1 MLKVGI
7 TVFLLNKISSPKLEQ
22 KAMPLLDFS
31 TSTPEQQS
39 VILTTEQPLLVIAGP
54 GAGKTKTLV
63 DRVIHLVADLN
74 VPASNIMVATFT
86 EKAAKEL
93 VSRIS
98 SLAHKLGITIDIS
111 DMYIGTLHSIFLNIL
126 EEYRAHTSLSRN
138 YRVLDDF
145 EKQYLIFQNTER
157 FNKIENLGVL
167 VNGHFGWNF
176 AKDIA
181 SLVSRPSEE
190 NLDLEKLS
198 SCTDCASLPV
208 LAALTKEY
216 RALLAENNALDFSLI
231 QTMMWKLL
239 KDEYVL
245 NDLREK
251 IQYLMIDEYQD
262 TNRIQEQILLK
273 LSKPKNKICVVG
285 DDDQALYRFRG
296 ATVENILRFQ
306 ENFAKGECKKI
317 ELNDNFRSQKDIIAF
332 YNKYMKSPWLSVD
345 KDGSTGNWEGENG
358 EQFRYDKT
366 IRHAKNTSEKEENYP
381 GVIRVMGNAKV
392 DVWCKEVF
400 DFITALKEKDILKN
414 YNQIAV
420 LSYSVKND
428 NTRSL
433 AQYLEEHGIPT
444 FSPRSDMFFERKE
457 IRLAIG
463 FYMFIFPKLIEDVL
477 KPNPDYRK
485 ADDVY
490 SYYEDCVKCFGEEIR
505 KDKAKHKSLLIFATQ
520 KFKELANL
528 THNTDYAFAD
538 LFYQILQ
545 FPLFKELIDVE
556 LDSGVQ
562 DLRPAY
568 NLAKF
573 SQLLTRFEA
582 MFNVNVFIAEK
593 KNLHWV
599 LKQLFGNYLNFLY
612 DGGLEEYEDFDMVTP
627 NGCISFMTIHQSKGL
642 QFPVTMV
649 TSLGRSPRKSFDT
662 LDEDIAQYYHHRT
675 PWEPLN
681 RTKYF
686 DFWRLYYTAFSRAQN
701 LLVLSDLD
709 TSRGGKVSHQHNCPS
724 KYFDAVYNDVLDWE
738 ELFESGN
745 TTPVLEEVKPSDIK
759 HEYSF
764 TSHILLY
771 EACPLQYKFF
781 RELEFM
787 PVRNNSFLF
796 GTLVHQTIEDIHKTV
811 LEGHANEVTNEKI
824 DAWLSENYRQISKA
838 ENAYFSESSL
848 KVVRKNIQNYVDFAK
863 GDWQKVKEAE
873 VPVTLQQEDYILE
886 GKIDLVRG
894 QGDTYEILD
903 FKTGKKPDVN
913 DPESKERLAQ
923 YRRQLEIY
931 AKIIHE
937 RTGKEISRLNLF
949 YTGTTDESPIVSYK
963 YENASVEKTIKDV
976 TDVVHRI
983 EEKDFAIKKKCSAQQ
998 CKECDF
1004 KYYCGKNI

>member
-1 MLKVGI
+1 MN
-7 TVFLLNKISSPKLEQ
+7 LNSS
-22 KAMPLLDFS
+22 S
-31 TSTPEQQS
+31 PEQQS

-63 DRVIHLVADLN
+63 DRVIHLVDDLN

-86 EKAAKEL
+86 EKAAREL

-126 EEYRAHTSLSRN
+126 EEYRAHTSLARN

-145 EKQYLIFQNTER
+145 EKQYLIFQNAER
-157 FNKIENLGVL
+157 FNKIENLNVL

-208 LAALTKEY
+208 LAALTNEY

-231 QTMMWKLL
+231 QTMMWELL

-273 LSKPKNKICVVG
+273 LSKPKNRICVVG

-400 DFITALKEKDILKN
+400 DFITALKEKGILKN

-457 IRLAIG
+457 IKLAIG

-490 SYYEDCVKCFGEEIR
+490 SYYEECAKYFGEEIR
-505 KDKAKHKSLLIFATQ
+505 KDKARYKSLLIFATQ

-662 LDEDIAQYYHHRT
+662 LDEDIAQYYHHEM

-709 TSRGGKVSHQHNCPS
+709 TSRGGKISHQHNCPS
-724 KYFDAVYNDVLDWE
+724 KYFDAVYNDVPDWE

-745 TTPVLEEVKPSDIK
+745 TTPELEEVKPSDIK

-811 LEGHANEVTNEKI
+811 LEGRANEVTNEKI

-848 KVVRKNIQNYVDFAK
+848 RAVRKNIQNYVDYAK
-863 GDWQKVKEAE
+863 DDWQKVKEAE

-913 DPESKERLAQ
+913 DPESKERLTQ

-983 EEKDFAIKKKCSAQQ
+983 EAKDFAIKKKCNPKQ
-998 CKECDF
+998 CGECDF
-1004 KYYCGKNI
+1004 RFYCGKNI

>member
-1 MLKVGI
+1 M
-7 TVFLLNKISSPKLEQ
+7 Q
-22 KAMPLLDFS
+22 LLDFS
-31 TSTPEQQS
+31 SSTLEQQS

-63 DRVIHLVADLN
+63 DRVLHLVADLS
-74 VPASNIMVATFT
+74 VPASSIMVATFT

-93 VSRIS
+93 ISRIS
-98 SLAHKLGITIDIS
+98 SLAHKLGVTVDIS

-126 EEYRAHTSLSRN
+126 EEYRAHTTLARN
-138 YRVLDDF
+138 HRVLDDF
-145 EKQYLIFQNTER
+145 EKQYLIFQNAER
-157 FNKIENLGVL
+157 FNKIENLNVL
-167 VNGHFGWNF
+167 VSGHFGWNF

-181 SLVSRPSEE
+181 ALVSRPSEE
-190 NLDLEKLS
+190 NLDLEKLA

-208 LAALTKEY
+208 LAALTREY
-216 RALLAENNALDFSLI
+216 RALLAENNALDFSVI
-231 QTMMWKLL
+231 QTMMWELL

-251 IQYLMIDEYQD
+251 LQYLMIDEYQD

-273 LSKPKNKICVVG
+273 LASPKNKICVVG

-306 ENFAKGECKKI
+306 ENFSKDECKKI
-317 ELNDNFRSQKDIIAF
+317 ELNNNFRSQKDIINF
-332 YNKYMKSPWLSVD
+332 YNKYMKSPWLSID

-358 EQFRYDKT
+358 ELFRYDKT
-366 IRHAKNTSEKEENYP
+366 ILHAKKTTAKQENYP
-381 GVIRVMGNAKV
+381 GVIRVMGNAKPET
-392 DVWCKEVF
+392 WYEEVF
-400 DFITALKEKDILKN
+400 DFINTLKEKNILKN

-428 NTRSL
+428 NTRFL
-433 AQYLEEHGIPT
+433 AQYLEDHGIPT
-444 FSPRSDMFFERKE
+444 FSPRSDLFFYRKE

-463 FYMFIFPKLIEDVL
+463 FYMFIFPKLIDDVL

-485 ADDVY
+485 TDDVY
-490 SYYEDCVKCFGEEIR
+490 SYYEDCAKTFGEEVR
-505 KDKAKHKSLLIFATQ
+505 KDREKHKSLLIFATQ

-528 THNTDYAFAD
+528 TDNTDYAFAD

-556 LDSGVQ
+556 LDSGVK

-582 MFNVNVFIAEK
+582 MFNISVFQADK

-627 NGCISFMTIHQSKGL
+627 NGCVSFMTIHQSKGL
-642 QFPVTMV
+642 QFPVTIV
-649 TSLGRSPRKSFDT
+649 SSLGRSPRKSFDT
-662 LDEDIAQYYHHRT
+662 LDDDIAQYYHHKT

-686 DFWRLYYTAFSRAQN
+686 DFWRLYYTAFSRAQS

-709 TSRGGKVSHQHNCPS
+709 TNRGERAERQHNCPS
-724 KYFDAVYNDVLDWE
+724 KYFDAVYNNVPDWE
-738 ELFESGN
+738 ELFKSGN
-745 TTPVLEEVKPSDIK
+745 TSPELEEVKPSDIK

-811 LEGHANEVTNEKI
+811 LEGRADDVTNEKI
-824 DAWLSENYRQISKA
+824 DAWLADNYRQISKA

-848 KVVRKNIQNYVDFAK
+848 KVIRKNIQNYVDYAK
-863 GDWQKVKEAE
+863 NDWQKVKEAE
-873 VPVTLQQEDYILE
+873 VPVTLQKEDYILE

-894 QGDTYEILD
+894 QDDTYEILD

-913 DPESKERLAQ
+913 DAECKERLAQ

-963 YENASVEKTIKDV
+963 YENASVEKTVKDV

-983 EEKDFAIKKKCSAQQ
+983 EAKDFAIKKKCNPKQ
-998 CKECDF
+998 CSECDF
-1004 KYYCGKNI
+1004 KYYCGKNILEK

>member
-1 MLKVGI
+1 M
-7 TVFLLNKISSPKLEQ
+7 Q
-22 KAMPLLDFS
+22 KLDFS
-31 TSTPEQQS
+31 TSTTEQHS

-63 DRVIHLVADLN
+63 DRVLYLVIEKQ
-74 VPASNIMVATFT
+74 VPASNILVATFT

-98 SLAHKLGITIDIS
+98 TQAHKLGVTIDIS

-126 EEYRAHTSLSRN
+126 EEYRAHTTLARN

-145 EKQYLIFQNTER
+145 EKQYLIFQNAER
-157 FNKIENLGVL
+157 FNKIENLDVL
-167 VNGHFGWNF
+167 VSGYFGWNF
-176 AKDIA
+176 AKDIS
-181 SLVSRPSEE
+181 SLVSRPAEE

-198 SCTDCASLPV
+198 ECTDCQTLPA
-208 LAALTKEY
+208 LAAITKEY
-216 RALLAENNALDFSLI
+216 RELLSENNALDFSLI
-231 QTMMWKLL
+231 QTMMWELL
-239 KDEYVL
+239 KDDFVL

-273 LSKPKNKICVVG
+273 LAAPKNRICVVG

-306 ENFAKGECKKI
+306 ENFAEGECKKI
-317 ELNDNFRSQKDIIAF
+317 TLSDNFRSHKDVISF
-332 YNKYMKSPWLSVD
+332 YNKYMKSPWLAVD
-345 KDGSTGNWEGENG
+345 KDGSTGDWEGDNG
-358 EQFRYDKT
+358 ESFRYDKT
-366 IRHAKNTSEKEENYP
+366 ILHSKTVGSDGENYP
-381 GVIRVMGNAKV
+381 GVIRVMGNAKIE
-392 DVWCKEVF
+392 VWCEEVLN
-400 DFITALKEKDILKN
+400 FITALKEKDILN
-414 YNQIAV
+414 DYNQIAV

-428 NTRSL
+428 NTRYL
-433 AQYLEEHGIPT
+433 AQYLEEQGIPT
-444 FSPRSDMFFERKE
+444 FSPRSDMFFDRRE
-457 IRLAIG
+457 IKLVVG
-463 FYMFIFPKLIEDVL
+463 FYMFLFPKLIDDVL
-477 KPNPDYRK
+477 KPNPDYRE

-490 SYYEDCVKCFGEEIR
+490 SYYEECQKFFGEQIKLDLE
-505 KDKAKHKSLLIFATQ
+505 KHKPLLRFATQ
-520 KFKELANL
+520 KFKELSNL

-538 LFYQILQ
+538 LFYQIMQ
-545 FPLFKELIDVE
+545 FPLLKELLDVK

-582 MFNVNVFIAEK
+582 MFNVNIFIAEE

-599 LKQLFGNYLNFLY
+599 LKQLFGNYLRFLY
-612 DGGLEEYEDFDMVTP
+612 DGGLEEYEDFDMVCP
-627 NGCISFMTIHQSKGL
+627 SGCVSFMTIHQSKGL
-642 QFPVTMV
+642 EFPVTMV
-649 TSLGRSPRKSFDT
+649 SSLGRVPKKSFDD
-662 LDEDIAQYYHHRT
+662 LDEDIADFYHQKK

-701 LLVLSDLD
+701 LLVLTDLD
-709 TSRGGKVSHQHNCPS
+709 TSRGERAERQRNCPS
-724 KYFDAVYNDVLDWE
+724 KYFDAVYKDVPDWK
-738 ELFESGN
+738 ELFKKGN
-745 TTPVLEEVKPSDIK
+745 SLPILEEVKPSDIK

-771 EACPLQYKFF
+771 EACPLQYKFY

-811 LEGHANEVTNEKI
+811 LEGRADEVTDEKI
-824 DAWLSENYRQISKA
+824 DSWLNENYRQISKA
-838 ENAYFSESSL
+838 ENTYFSESSL
-848 KVVRKNIQNYVDFAK
+848 RVVRKNIQNYVDFAK
-863 GDWQKVKEAE
+863 DDWQKVKEAE

-913 DPESKERLAQ
+913 DAENKERLTQ
-923 YRRQLEIY
+923 YKRQLEIY

-949 YTGTTDESPIVSYK
+949 YTGTTDGSPIISYG
-963 YENASVEKTIKDV
+963 YESSSVEKTIAEV

-983 EEKDFAIKKKCSAQQ
+983 EAKDFSPKKKCNPQQ

-1004 KYYCGKNI
+1004 RFYCGKTI

>member
-1 MLKVGI
+1 MAL
-7 TVFLLNKISSPKLEQ
+7 S
-22 KAMPLLDFS
+22 LDFS
-31 TSTPEQQS
+31 SSTEEQQS

-74 VPASNIMVATFT
+74 VPASRIMVATFT

-98 SLAHKLGITIDIS
+98 TLARKIGITIDIS

-126 EEYRAHTSLSRN
+126 EEYRSHTSLARN

-145 EKQYLIFQNTER
+145 EKQYLIFESAER
-157 FNKIENLGVL
+157 FNKIESLDVL
-167 VNGHFGWNF
+167 VKGHFGWKF
-176 AKDIA
+176 AKEIA
-181 SLVSRPSEE
+181 NLVSRPSEE
-190 NLDLEKLS
+190 NLDLDKLS
-198 SCTDCASLPV
+198 ACNGSDTLPV

-231 QTMMWKLL
+231 QTMMWELL
-239 KDEYVL
+239 EDEYVL

-273 LSKPKNKICVVG
+273 LASPKNRICVVG

-306 ENFAKGECKKI
+306 ENFPKGECKKI
-317 ELNDNFRSQKDIIAF
+317 ELNDNFRSQKDIIDF
-332 YNKYMKSPWLSVD
+332 YNKYMKSPWLTVD
-345 KDGSTGNWEGENG
+345 KDGGSGNWEGENG
-358 EQFRYDKT
+358 EQFRHDKT
-366 IRHAKNTSEKEENYP
+366 IRHAKKTSEEEENYP
-381 GVIRVMGNAKV
+381 GVVKVMGNAKV
-392 DVWCKEVF
+392 EVWCEEVF
-400 DFITALKEKDILKN
+400 DFINTLKEKGILNN
-414 YNQIAV
+414 YNQIAL

-428 NTRSL
+428 NTRNL

-463 FYMFIFPKLIEDVL
+463 FYMFIFPNLVKDVL
-477 KPNPDYRK
+477 NPNPDYRK
-485 ADDVY
+485 DGDIY
-490 SYYEDCVKCFGEEIR
+490 SYYEDCVKLFGEEVR
-505 KDKAKHKSLLIFATQ
+505 KDKVKNKSLLVFASQ
-520 KFKELANL
+520 KFKELNNL
-528 THNTDYAFAD
+528 TRNTDYAFAD

-545 FPLFKELIDVE
+545 FPLFKELLDVE
-556 LDSGVQ
+556 LDSGIQ

-573 SQLLTRFEA
+573 SQLITRFEA
-582 MFNVNVFIAEK
+582 MFNVNILPKEK
-593 KNLHWV
+593 KNLHWL
-599 LKQLFGNYLNFLY
+599 LKQLFGNYLHFLY
-612 DGGLEEYEDFDMVTP
+612 DGGLEEYEDFDMTTP
-627 NGCISFMTIHQSKGL
+627 SGCVSFMTIHQSKGL

-662 LDEDIAQYYHHRT
+662 LDEEIARFYNQKT

-709 TSRGGKVSHQHNCPS
+709 TNRGERAERQRNCPS
-724 KYFDAVYNDVLDWE
+724 KYFDAVYNDVPDWK
-738 ELFESGN
+738 ELFKTGN
-745 TTPVLEEVKPSDIK
+745 TTPVLEEVKASDIK

-811 LEGHANEVTNEKI
+811 LEGRADEVTEEKI

-838 ENAYFSESSL
+838 ENAYFSESTL
-848 KVVRKNIQNYVDFAK
+848 KVIRKNIQNYVDFAK

-873 VPVTLQQEDYILE
+873 VPITLQQEDYILE

-913 DPESKERLAQ
+913 APESKERLTQ

-949 YTGTTDESPIVSYK
+949 YTGTTDQSPIVSYK
-963 YENASVEKTIKDV
+963 YEDSSVEKTIEGV

-983 EEKDFAIKKKCSAQQ
+983 EAKDFAIRKKCSAQQ

-1004 KYYCGKNI
+1004 KFYCGKQA

>member
-1 MLKVGI
+1 MN
-7 TVFLLNKISSPKLEQ
+7 LNSS
-22 KAMPLLDFS
+22 S
-31 TSTPEQQS
+31 PEQQS

-145 EKQYLIFQNTER
+145 EKQYLIFQNADR

-231 QTMMWKLL
+231 QTMMWELL

-273 LSKPKNKICVVG
+273 LSKPKNRICVVG

-306 ENFAKGECKKI
+306 ENFAKGESKKI

-332 YNKYMKSPWLSVD
+332 YNKYMKSPWLTVD

-463 FYMFIFPKLIEDVL
+463 FYIFLFPKLIEDVL
-477 KPNPDYRK
+477 KPTPDYRK
-485 ADDVY
+485 DDDVY
-490 SYYEDCVKCFGEEIR
+490 SYYEDCAKYFGEEIR
-505 KDKAKHKSLLIFATQ
+505 KDKARHKSLLIFATQ

-562 DLRPAY
+562 DLRAAY

-582 MFNVNVFIAEK
+582 MFNVNVLPKEK
-593 KNLHWV
+593 KNLHWL
-599 LKQLFGNYLNFLY
+599 LKQLFGNYLHFLY

-662 LDEDIAQYYHHRT
+662 LDEDIAKFYHHKK

-709 TSRGGKVSHQHNCPS
+709 TSRGGKISHQHNCPS
-724 KYFDAVYNDVLDWE
+724 KYFDAVYNDVPDWE
-738 ELFESGN
+738 ELFESEN

-811 LEGHANEVTNEKI
+811 LDGRADEVTNEKI
-824 DAWLSENYRQISKA
+824 DSWLSENYRQISKA

-848 KVVRKNIQNYVDFAK
+848 RAVRKNIQNYVDYAK
-863 GDWQKVKEAE
+863 DDWQKVKEAE

-913 DPESKERLAQ
+913 DPESKERLTQ

-937 RTGKEISRLNLF
+937 RTGKDISRLNLF

-983 EEKDFAIKKKCSAQQ
+983 EAKDFAIKKKCNPKQ
-998 CKECDF
+998 CGECDF
-1004 KYYCGKNI
+1004 RFYCGKNI

>member
-1 MLKVGI
+1 
-7 TVFLLNKISSPKLEQ
+7 
-22 KAMPLLDFS
+22 MPLLDFS
-31 TSTPEQQS
+31 SATLEQET
-39 VILTTEQPLLVIAGP
+39 VITITEQPLLVIAGP

-63 DRVIHLVADLN
+63 DRVLHLVADLN
-74 VPASNIMVATFT
+74 VPASRIMVATFT

-98 SLAHKLGITIDIS
+98 SLAHKLGVTIDIS

-126 EEYRAHTSLSRN
+126 EEYRAHTTLARN

-145 EKQYLIFQNTER
+145 EKQYLIFQNAER
-157 FNKIENLGVL
+157 FNKIENLNTL
-167 VNGHFGWNF
+167 VRGHFGWDF
-176 AKDIA
+176 AKEIA
-181 SLVSRPSEE
+181 ALVSRPSEE

-198 SCTDCASLPV
+198 SCKDCVSLPV
-208 LAALTKEY
+208 LASLTKEY
-216 RALLAENNALDFSLI
+216 RELLAENNALDFSLI
-231 QTMMWKLL
+231 QTMMWELL

-273 LSKPKNKICVVG
+273 LAAPKNKICVVG

-306 ENFAKGECKKI
+306 ENFEKGECKKI
-317 ELNDNFRSQKDIIAF
+317 ELNKNFRSQKDIIAF
-332 YNKYMKSPWLSVD
+332 YNKYMKSPWLAVE
-345 KDGSTGNWEGENG
+345 KDGSTGDWEGENG
-358 EQFRYDKT
+358 ENYRYDKT
-366 IRHAKNTSEKEENYP
+366 ILHAKNTTEEAENYP
-381 GVIRVMGNAKV
+381 GVVKVMGNAKGET
-392 DVWCKEVF
+392 WCNEVYE
-400 DFITALKEKDILKN
+400 FIKTLKEKDILKD

-420 LSYSVKND
+420 LAYSVKNA
-428 NTRSL
+428 NVRNL

-457 IRLAIG
+457 IKLAIG
-463 FYMFIFPKLIEDVL
+463 FYMFIFPNLIKDVL
-477 KPNPDYRK
+477 NPNSDYRK
-485 ADDVY
+485 NNDVY
-490 SYYEDCVKCFGEEIR
+490 SYYEDCAKLFGEEIR
-505 KDKAKHKSLLIFATQ
+505 KDKAKHKNLLVFASQ
-520 KFKELANL
+520 KFKELNNL

-545 FPLFKELIDVE
+545 FPLFKELIAVK

-582 MFNVNVFIAEK
+582 MFNVNILPKEK
-593 KNLHWV
+593 KNLHWL
-599 LKQLFGNYLNFLY
+599 LKQLFGNYLHFLY
-612 DGGLEEYEDFDMVTP
+612 DGGLEEYEDFDMITP
-627 NGCISFMTIHQSKGL
+627 SGCVSFMTIHQSKGL

-662 LDEDIAQYYHHRT
+662 LDEDIAQYYHHKT
-675 PWEPLN
+675 PWEPLK

-686 DFWRLYYTAFSRAQN
+686 DFWRLYYTAFSRAQS
-701 LLVLSDLD
+701 LLVLTDLD
-709 TSRGGKVSHQHNCPS
+709 TTRGERAEGQRNCPS
-724 KYFDAVYNDVLDWE
+724 KYFDAVYNDVPDWE
-738 ELFESGN
+738 ELFKSEN

-771 EACPLQYKFF
+771 EACPLQYKFY

-811 LEGHANEVTNEKI
+811 LEGRADEVTNEKI

-848 KVVRKNIQNYVDFAK
+848 RVVRKNIQNYVDFAK

-913 DPESKERLAQ
+913 DPESKERLTQ

-983 EEKDFAIKKKCSAQQ
+983 EAKDFSIKKKCNPKQ
-998 CKECDF
+998 CGECDF
-1004 KYYCGKNI
+1004 RFYCRKNI

>member
-1 MLKVGI
+1 MQFQSASTESQLK
-7 TVFLLNKISSPKLEQ
+7 
-22 KAMPLLDFS
+22 
-31 TSTPEQQS
+31 

-74 VPASNIMVATFT
+74 VPASNIMVSTFT

-98 SLAHKLGITIDIS
+98 SLAHKLGVTIDIS

-126 EEYRAHTSLSRN
+126 EDYRAHTSLSRN

-145 EKQYLIFQNTER
+145 EKQYLIFQNADR
-157 FNKIENLGVL
+157 FNKIENLNLL
-167 VNGHFGWNF
+167 VSGHFGWSF

-198 SCTDCASLPV
+198 SCTDCATLPV

-231 QTMMWKLL
+231 QTMMWELL

-245 NDLREK
+245 NDLRQK

-317 ELNDNFRSQKDIIAF
+317 ELNDNFRSQKDIIACS
-332 YNKYMKSPWLSVD
+332 NKYMKSPWLSVD

-366 IRHAKNTSEKEENYP
+366 IRHAKKTSEEEENYP
-381 GVIRVMGNAKV
+381 GVIRVMGNAKL

-400 DFITALKEKDILKN
+400 DFITALKNKDILKN

-428 NTRSL
+428 NTRNL

-457 IRLAIG
+457 IKLAIG

-490 SYYEDCVKCFGEEIR
+490 SYYEDCTKTFGEEIR
-505 KDKAKHKSLLIFATQ
+505 KDREKHKSLLIFATK

-528 THNTDYAFAD
+528 TDNTDYAFAD

-649 TSLGRSPRKSFDT
+649 TSLGRVPKKSFDK
-662 LDEDIAQYYHHRT
+662 LDEDIAQYYHHKT

-686 DFWRLYYTAFSRAQN
+686 DFWRLYYTAFSRAQS

-709 TSRGGKVSHQHNCPS
+709 TNRGERAERQRNCPS
-724 KYFDAVYNDVLDWE
+724 KYFDAVYNDVPDWE
-738 ELFESGN
+738 ELFAKGN
-745 TTPVLEEVKPSDIK
+745 TLPVLEEVKPSDIK

-771 EACPLQYKFF
+771 EACPLQYKFY

-811 LEGHANEVTNEKI
+811 LEGRADEVTNEKI

-848 KVVRKNIQNYVDFAK
+848 RAVRKNIQNYVDYAK
-863 GDWQKVKEAE
+863 NDWQKVKEAE

-913 DPESKERLAQ
+913 DGESKERLTQ

-949 YTGTTDESPIVSYK
+949 YTGTTDESPIISYK
-963 YENASVEKTIKDV
+963 YENASVEKTIEQV
-976 TDVVHRI
+976 SDVVHRI
-983 EEKDFAIKKKCSAQQ
+983 EAKDFAVKKKCNPKQ
-998 CKECDF
+998 CSECDF

>member
-1 MLKVGI
+1 MAD
-7 TVFLLNKISSPKLEQ
+7 N
-22 KAMPLLDFS
+22 LDFS

-74 VPASNIMVATFT
+74 VPASSIMVATFT

-98 SLAHKLGITIDIS
+98 SLAHKLGLTIDIS

-126 EEYRAHTSLSRN
+126 EEYRAHTKLARN

-145 EKQYLIFQNTER
+145 EKQYLIFRNSDR

-167 VNGHFGWNF
+167 VEGHFGWNY
-176 AKDIA
+176 AKKISA
-181 SLVSRPSEE
+181 LVSRAAEE
-190 NLDLEKLS
+190 NLDLEKLI
-198 SCTDCASLPV
+198 SCKECQSLPV
-208 LAALTKEY
+208 LGAITKEY
-216 RALLAENNALDFSLI
+216 RTLLAEQNALDFSLI
-231 QTMMWKLL
+231 QTMMWELL
-239 KDEYVL
+239 KDDYVL

-273 LSKPKNKICVVG
+273 LASPKNKICVVG

-317 ELNDNFRSQKDIIAF
+317 ELNQNFRSQKDIINF

-358 EQFRYDKT
+358 ESFRYGKT
-366 IRHAKNTSEKEENYP
+366 ILHAKKTSEEQENYP
-381 GVIRVMGNAKV
+381 GVIRVMGKAEPKT
-392 DVWCKEVF
+392 WYEEVF
-400 DFITALKEKDILKN
+400 DFITTLKEKDVLKN

-428 NTRSL
+428 NTRNL

-444 FSPRSDMFFERKE
+444 FSPRSDLFFYRKE

-463 FYMFIFPKLIEDVL
+463 FYMFLFPRLIEDVL
-477 KPNPDYRK
+477 KPKPDYRK
-485 ADDVY
+485 GEDVY
-490 SYYEDCVKCFGEEIR
+490 SYYEDCAKNFGEEIR
-505 KDKAKHKSLLIFATQ
+505 KDKTKHKSLLIFATQ

-528 THNTDYAFAD
+528 TDNTNYAFAD

-568 NLAKF
+568 NLGKF

-582 MFNVNVFIAEK
+582 MFNVNVFVAEK
-593 KNLHWV
+593 KSFNWI
-599 LKQLFGNYLNFLY
+599 LKQLFGNYLRFLY
-612 DGGLEEYEDFDMVTP
+612 DGGIEEYEDFDMVTP
-627 NGCISFMTIHQSKGL
+627 SGCVSFMTIHQSKGL

-649 TSLGRSPRKSFDT
+649 TSLSNHPTKAFDK
-662 LDEDIAQYYHHRT
+662 LDEDIAQFYHHKT

-686 DFWRLYYTAFSRAQN
+686 DFWRLYYTAFSRAQS

-709 TSRGGKVSHQHNCPS
+709 TNRGEKAERQRNCPS
-724 KYFDAVYNDVLDWE
+724 KYFDAVYNDVPDWE
-738 ELFESGN
+738 DLFKSKY

-771 EACPLQYKFF
+771 EACPLQYKFY

-811 LEGHANEVTNEKI
+811 LEGRADEVTNEQI
-824 DAWLSENYRQISKA
+824 DSWLSENYSQISKA
-838 ENAYFSESSL
+838 ENVYFSESSL
-848 KVVRKNIQNYVDFAK
+848 KSVRQNIQNYVDYAK
-863 GDWQKVKEAE
+863 DDWQKVKEAE

-913 DPESKERLAQ
+913 DPENKERLTQ
-923 YRRQLEIY
+923 YRRQLEVY

-963 YENASVEKTIKDV
+963 YENVSVEKTIKEV

-983 EEKDFAIKKKCSAQQ
+983 EAKDFSIKKKCNPKQ
-998 CKECDF
+998 CGECDF
-1004 KYYCGKNI
+1004 RFYCGKNI

>member
-1 MLKVGI
+1 M
-7 TVFLLNKISSPKLEQ
+7 N
-22 KAMPLLDFS
+22 LDS
-31 TSTPEQQS
+31 CTPEQQS

-181 SLVSRPSEE
+181 ALVSRPSEE
-190 NLDLEKLS
+190 NLDLEKLA

-231 QTMMWKLL
+231 QTMMWELL

-273 LSKPKNKICVVG
+273 LSKPKNRICVVG

-366 IRHAKNTSEKEENYP
+366 IRHAKKTNGEEENYP

-392 DVWCKEVF
+392 ETWCNEVF

-433 AQYLEEHGIPT
+433 AQYLEDHGIPT

-457 IRLAIG
+457 IKLAIG

-582 MFNVNVFIAEK
+582 MFNVNVFVAEK

-662 LDEDIAQYYHHRT
+662 LDEDIAQYYHHKT

-686 DFWRLYYTAFSRAQN
+686 DFWRLYYTAFSRAQS

-709 TSRGGKVSHQHNCPS
+709 TNRGERAERQHNCPS
-724 KYFDAVYNDVLDWE
+724 KYFDAVYNDVPDWK
-738 ELFESGN
+738 ELFKSGN
-745 TTPVLEEVKPSDIK
+745 TSPELEEVKPSDIK

-811 LEGHANEVTNEKI
+811 LEGRADEVTNEKI
-824 DAWLSENYRQISKA
+824 DAWLAENYRQISKA
-838 ENAYFSESSL
+838 ENAYFSESTL
-848 KVVRKNIQNYVDFAK
+848 KVIRKNIQNYVDYAK
-863 GDWQKVKEAE
+863 DDWQKVKEAE

-913 DPESKERLAQ
+913 EPESKERLTQ

-983 EEKDFAIKKKCSAQQ
+983 EEKDFAIKKKCNPKQ
-998 CKECDF
+998 CGECDF
-1004 KYYCGKNI
+1004 RFYCGKNI

>member
-1 MLKVGI
+1 
-7 TVFLLNKISSPKLEQ
+7 
-22 KAMPLLDFS
+22 MPLLDFS
-31 TSTPEQQS
+31 SSTPEQQS

-63 DRVIHLVADLN
+63 DRVLHLVADLN
-74 VPASNIMVATFT
+74 VPASSIMVATFT

-145 EKQYLIFQNTER
+145 EKQYLIFQNADR
-157 FNKIENLGVL
+157 FNKIENLNLL
-167 VNGHFGWNF
+167 VSGHFGWNF

-181 SLVSRPSEE
+181 ALVSRPSEE

-198 SCTDCASLPV
+198 SCTDCATLPV

-231 QTMMWKLL
+231 QTMMWELL

-273 LSKPKNKICVVG
+273 LASPKNKICVVG

-306 ENFAKGECKKI
+306 ENFTKVECKKI
-317 ELNDNFRSQKDIIAF
+317 ELNDNFRSQKDIINF

-358 EQFRYDKT
+358 ENYRYDKT
-366 IRHAKNTSEKEENYP
+366 IRHAKNTSEEEENYP
-381 GVIRVMGNAKV
+381 GVIRVMGNAKL

-400 DFITALKEKDILKN
+400 DFITTLKEKNILKN

-428 NTRSL
+428 NTRNL

-457 IRLAIG
+457 IKLAIG
-463 FYMFIFPKLIEDVL
+463 FYMFIFPKLIDDVL

-485 ADDVY
+485 ADDIY
-490 SYYEDCVKCFGEEIR
+490 SYYEDCAKTFGEEVR
-505 KDKAKHKSLLIFATQ
+505 KDKEKHKSLLIFATQ

-528 THNTDYAFAD
+528 TDNTDYAFAD

-627 NGCISFMTIHQSKGL
+627 NGCVSFMTIHQSKGL
-642 QFPVTMV
+642 QFPVTIV
-649 TSLGRSPRKSFDT
+649 SSLGRSPRKSFDT
-662 LDEDIAQYYHHRT
+662 LDEDIAQYYHHKT

-686 DFWRLYYTAFSRAQN
+686 DFWRLYYTAFSRAQS

-709 TSRGGKVSHQHNCPS
+709 TNRGERAERQHNCPS
-724 KYFDAVYNDVLDWE
+724 KYFDSVYNDVTDWE
-738 ELFESGN
+738 ELFKSGN
-745 TTPVLEEVKPSDIK
+745 TSLELEEVKPSDIK

-811 LEGHANEVTNEKI
+811 LEGRADEVTNEKI
-824 DAWLSENYRQISKA
+824 DAWLAENYREISKA
-838 ENAYFSESSL
+838 ENAYFSESTL
-848 KVVRKNIQNYVDFAK
+848 KVIRKNIQNYVDYAK
-863 GDWQKVKEAE
+863 EDWQKVKEAE

-913 DPESKERLAQ
+913 DPECKERLTQ

-976 TDVVHRI
+976 TDVVHCI
-983 EEKDFAIKKKCSAQQ
+983 EAKDFAIKKKCNPKQ
-998 CKECDF
+998 CSECDF

>member
-1 MLKVGI
+1 
-7 TVFLLNKISSPKLEQ
+7 
-22 KAMPLLDFS
+22 MPVLDFS
-31 TSTPEQQS
+31 ASTQEQQS

-63 DRVIHLVADLN
+63 DRVIHLVADLGI
-74 VPASNIMVATFT
+74 PSSSILVATFT

-98 SLAHKLGITIDIS
+98 SLAHELGITINIS

-126 EEYRAHTSLSRN
+126 EEYRAHTTLKRN

-145 EKQYLIFQNTER
+145 EKQYLIFQNSER
-157 FNKIENLGVL
+157 FNKIENLDTL
-167 VNGHFGWNF
+167 VSGHFGWNF
-176 AKDIA
+176 AKKIA
-181 SLVSRPSEE
+181 ALVSRPSEE

-198 SCTDCASLPV
+198 ACTESKTLPV

-216 RALLAENNALDFSLI
+216 RGLLSERNALDFSLI
-231 QTMMWKLL
+231 QTMMWELL
-239 KDEYVL
+239 KDDFVL
-245 NDLREK
+245 NDLRRK

-262 TNRIQEQILLK
+262 TNRIQEQILLQIAT
-273 LSKPKNKICVVG
+273 PKNRICVVG

-296 ATVENILRFQ
+296 ATVQNILRFQ
-306 ENFAKGECKKI
+306 ENFSKGECKKI
-317 ELNDNFRSQKDIIAF
+317 ELNRNFRSHKDIISF
-332 YNKYMKSPWLSVD
+332 YNKYMKSPWLAED
-345 KDGSTGNWEGENG
+345 KDGGSGDWQGENG
-358 EQFRYDKT
+358 EVFRYDKT
-366 IRHAKNTSEKEENYP
+366 ILHAKNTTEEQENYP
-381 GVIRVMGNAKV
+381 GVVRVMGDAKV
-392 DVWCKEVF
+392 ETWCKEVF
-400 DFITALKEKDILKN
+400 DFISILRQKNILKN

-428 NTRSL
+428 NTCFL

-457 IRLAIG
+457 IRLAVG
-463 FYMFIFPKLIEDVL
+463 FYMFIFPNLIEEVL
-477 KPNPDYRK
+477 KPDSSHRK
-485 ADDVY
+485 QDDIY
-490 SYYEDCVKCFGEEIR
+490 SYYEDCARFFGDEIR
-505 KDKAKHKSLLIFATQ
+505 KEREKHKSLLIFATQ
-520 KFKELANL
+520 KFKELNNL

-545 FPLFKELIDVE
+545 FPLYKELLDVE
-556 LDSGVQ
+556 FDSGVQ
-562 DLRPAY
+562 DLRPCY

-582 MFNVNVFIAEK
+582 MFNVNVFISEK

-599 LKQLFGNYLNFLY
+599 LRQFFGNYLHFLY
-612 DGGLEEYEDFDMVTP
+612 DGGLEEYEDFDMATP
-627 NGCISFMTIHQSKGL
+627 SGCVSFMTIHQSKGL
-642 QFPVTMV
+642 QFPITIV
-649 TSLGRSPRKSFDT
+649 TSLGRTPRKNFDT
-662 LDEDIAQYYHHRT
+662 LDEDIANFYHRKT

-709 TSRGGKVSHQHNCPS
+709 TSRGNRAERQRNCPS
-724 KYFDAVYNDVLDWE
+724 KYFSSIYKDVPDWE
-738 ELFESGN
+738 ELFKNGN
-745 TTPVLEEVKPSDIK
+745 TIPVLEEVKASEIK

-771 EACPLQYKFF
+771 EACPLQYKFY

-796 GTLVHQTIEDIHKTV
+796 GTLVHQTIEDIHRTV
-811 LEGHANEVTNEKI
+811 LEGRANEVTKEKI
-824 DAWLSENYRQISKA
+824 DFWLAENYRQISKVQ
-838 ENAYFSESSL
+838 NAYFSESSL
-848 KVVRKNIQNYVDFAK
+848 KVVRKNIQNYVDYAK
-863 GDWQKVKEAE
+863 DDWQKVKEAE
-873 VPVTLQQEDYILE
+873 VPVTLQKEDYILE

-894 QGDTYEILD
+894 SNNTYEILD

-913 DPESKERLAQ
+913 NEESRERLSQ

-931 AKIIHE
+931 ANIIHE
-937 RTGKEISRLNLF
+937 RTGKEISSLNLF
-949 YTGTTDESPIVSYK
+949 YTGTSDENPVISYR
-963 YENASVEKTIKDV
+963 YEDSSVEKTIKEVDE
-976 TDVVHRI
+976 VVHKI
-983 EEKDFAIKKKCSAQQ
+983 ERKDFAIRKKCSPAQ
-998 CKECDF
+998 CAECDF
-1004 KYYCGKNI
+1004 KFYCGKNI

>member
-1 MLKVGI
+1 MN
-7 TVFLLNKISSPKLEQ
+7 FDS
-22 KAMPLLDFS
+22 
-31 TSTPEQQS
+31 STPEQQS

-98 SLAHKLGITIDIS
+98 TQAHKLGITIDIS

-126 EEYRAHTSLSRN
+126 EEYRVHTSLARN

-145 EKQYLIFQNTER
+145 EKQYLIFENSER

-167 VNGHFGWNF
+167 VKGHFGWSF
-176 AKDIA
+176 AKEIA
-181 SLVSRPSEE
+181 ALVSRPSEE

-198 SCTDCASLPV
+198 SCTDCATLPV
-208 LAALTKEY
+208 LADLTKEY
-216 RALLAENNALDFSLI
+216 RTLLAENNALDFSLI
-231 QTMMWKLL
+231 QTMMWELL

-251 IQYLMIDEYQD
+251 IYYLMIDEYQD

-273 LSKPKNKICVVG
+273 LSKPKYRICVVG

-306 ENFAKGECKKI
+306 ENFAMGECKKI
-317 ELNDNFRSQKDIIAF
+317 ELNDNFRSQKDIITF
-332 YNKYMKSPWLSVD
+332 YNKYMKSPWLAVD
-345 KDGSTGNWEGENG
+345 KDGSTGNWEGEKG

-366 IRHAKNTSEKEENYP
+366 IRHTKKTSEKEENYP
-381 GVIRVMGNAKV
+381 GVVRVMGNAKV
-392 DVWCKEVF
+392 EVWCEEVF
-400 DFITALKEKDILKN
+400 NFITTLKEKDILKN

-428 NTRSL
+428 NTRCL

-444 FSPRSDMFFERKE
+444 FSPRSDMFFERRE
-457 IRLAIG
+457 IKLVVG
-463 FYMFIFPKLIEDVL
+463 FYMFLFPNLIEEVL
-477 KPNPDYRK
+477 KPNPDYRED
-485 ADDVY
+485 DDVY
-490 SYYEDCVKCFGEEIR
+490 SYYKDCFNAFCDELKSDLV
-505 KDKAKHKSLLIFATQ
+505 KHKALRTFAAL
-520 KFKELANL
+520 KARELNNL
-528 THNTDYAFAD
+528 TRNTDYAFAD

-545 FPLFKELIDVE
+545 FPLFKELIDVK

-573 SQLLTRFEA
+573 SQLLIRFEA
-582 MFNVNVFIAEK
+582 MFNVNILPKEK
-593 KNLHWV
+593 KNLHWL
-599 LKQLFGNYLNFLY
+599 LKQLFGNYFHFLY
-612 DGGLEEYEDFDMVTP
+612 DGGLEEYEDFDMITPSGCVT
-627 NGCISFMTIHQSKGL
+627 FMTIHQSKGL

-649 TSLGRSPRKSFDT
+649 TSLGRFPTKSFDS
-662 LDEDIAQYYHHRT
+662 LDENIAKSYHHKK
-675 PWEPLN
+675 PWEPLK

-709 TSRGGKVSHQHNCPS
+709 TSRGERAERQRNCPS
-724 KYFDAVYNDVLDWE
+724 KYFDAVYKDVPDWE
-738 ELFESGN
+738 ELFAKEN
-745 TTPVLEEVKPSDIK
+745 TLPVLEEVKPSDIK

-771 EACPLQYKFF
+771 EACPVQYKFF

-811 LEGHANEVTNEKI
+811 LEGRADEVTNEKI
-824 DAWLSENYRQISKA
+824 DSWLAENYRQISKA

-848 KVVRKNIQNYVDFAK
+848 RVVRKNIQNYVDFAK

-873 VPVTLQQEDYILE
+873 VPVTLQQEDFILE

-913 DPESKERLAQ
+913 DEGSKERLAQ

-963 YENASVEKTIKDV
+963 YENASVEKTVKDV
-976 TDVVHRI
+976 SDVVHRI
-983 EEKDFAIKKKCSAQQ
+983 EAKDFAIKKQ
-998 CKECDF
+998 CNPKQCGECDF
-1004 KYYCGKNI
+1004 RFYCGKNI

>member
-1 MLKVGI
+1 M
-7 TVFLLNKISSPKLEQ
+7 Q
-22 KAMPLLDFS
+22 HLDFS
-31 TSTPEQQS
+31 ASTPEQQS
-39 VILTTEQPLLVIAGP
+39 VILTTEKPLLVIAGP

-74 VPASNIMVATFT
+74 VPSSSIMVATFT

-98 SLAHKLGITIDIS
+98 TLAHKLELTIDIS
-111 DMYIGTLHSIFLNIL
+111 DMYIGTLHSIFLDIL
-126 EEYRAHTSLSRN
+126 EDYRAHTTLARN

-145 EKQYLIFQNTER
+145 ETQYLIFQNAER
-157 FNKIENLGVL
+157 FNKIENLSAL
-167 VNGHFGWNF
+167 VNGHFGWSF
-176 AKDIA
+176 AKDISA
-181 SLVSRPSEE
+181 LVSRPSEE

-198 SCTDCASLPV
+198 SCTGCASLPV

-231 QTMMWKLL
+231 QTMMWELL
-239 KDEYVL
+239 KDDYVL

-273 LSKPKNKICVVG
+273 LASPKNKICVVG

-317 ELNDNFRSQKDIIAF
+317 ELNKNFRSHKDIISF
-332 YNKYMKSPWLSVD
+332 YNRYMKSPWLAVD
-345 KDGSTGNWEGENG
+345 KDGGTGDWEGENG
-358 EQFRYDKT
+358 ENFRYGKT
-366 IRHAKNTSEKEENYP
+366 IIHAKNKTEAEENYP

-392 DVWCKEVF
+392 EVWCKEVF
-400 DFITALKEKDILKN
+400 DFITALKENGVLKN
-414 YNQIAV
+414 YNQVAV

-428 NTRSL
+428 NTRRL

-444 FSPRSDMFFERKE
+444 FSPRSDLFFYRKE

-485 ADDVY
+485 DDDVY
-490 SYYEDCVKCFGEEIR
+490 SYYEDCAKYFGEEIR
-505 KDKAKHKSLLIFATQ
+505 KNREKHKGLLIFATQ
-520 KFKELANL
+520 KFKELADL
-528 THNTDYAFAD
+528 KHNTDYAFAD

-568 NLAKF
+568 NLAKL

-582 MFNVNVFIAEK
+582 MFNVNVFQADK

-599 LKQLFGNYLNFLY
+599 LTQLFGNYLRFLY
-612 DGGLEEYEDFDMVTP
+612 DGGIEEYEDFDMITP
-627 NGCISFMTIHQSKGL
+627 KGCVSFMTIHQSKGL
-642 QFPVTMV
+642 QFPVTIV
-649 TSLGRSPRKSFDT
+649 SSLGRSPRKSFDT
-662 LDEDIAQYYHHRT
+662 LDEDIAKFYHHKT

-686 DFWRLYYTAFSRAQN
+686 DFWRLYYTAFSRAQS

-709 TSRGGKVSHQHNCPS
+709 TNRGERVERQRNSPS
-724 KYFDAVYNDVLDWE
+724 KYFDAVYNDVPDWE
-738 ELFESGN
+738 QLFKSGN
-745 TTPVLEEVKPSDIK
+745 TRPVLEEVKPSDIK

-764 TSHILLY
+764 TGHILLY
-771 EACPLQYKFF
+771 EACPLQYKFY

-811 LEGHANEVTNEKI
+811 LEGRADEVTNEKI
-824 DAWLSENYRQISKA
+824 DSWLSENYRQISKA

-848 KVVRKNIQNYVDFAK
+848 RVVRKNIQNYVDYAK

-894 QGDTYEILD
+894 QDDTYEILD

-913 DPESKERLAQ
+913 DAESKERLMQ

-949 YTGTTDESPIVSYK
+949 YTGTTDESPIISYR
-963 YENASVEKTIKDV
+963 YENESVEKTIAQV
-976 TDVVHRI
+976 SDVVHKI
-983 EEKDFAIKKKCSAQQ
+983 EAKDFTVKKRCSAKQ
-998 CKECDF
+998 CSECDF
-1004 KYYCGKNI
+1004 KFYCGKQV

>member
-1 MLKVGI
+1 MEKHI
-7 TVFLLNKISSPKLEQ
+7 E
-22 KAMPLLDFS
+22 
-31 TSTPEQQS
+31 STPGQKLIIQ
-39 VILTTEQPLLVIAGP
+39 TTEQPLLVIAGP

-63 DRVIHLVADLN
+63 DRVIHLIADMN
-74 VPASNIMVATFT
+74 IPAANIMVATFT

-98 SLAHKLGITIDIS
+98 TKAHNLGITIDIS

-126 EEYRAHTSLSRN
+126 EEYRSHTTLARN

-145 EKQYLIFQNTER
+145 EKQYLIFRNPER
-157 FNKIENLGVL
+157 FNKIENLEIL
-167 VNGHFGWNF
+167 VKGNYGWSF

-190 NLDLEKLS
+190 NLDLEILS
-198 SCTDCASLPV
+198 SCTECQTLPV
-208 LAALTKEY
+208 LATLTKEY
-216 RALLAENNALDFSLI
+216 RSLLAEHNALDFSLI
-231 QTMMWKLL
+231 QTMMWELL
-239 KDEYVL
+239 NDDFVL
-245 NDLREK
+245 NELRNK

-262 TNRIQEQILLK
+262 TNHIQEQILLK
-273 LSKPKNKICVVG
+273 LAAPKNKICVVG

-306 ENFAKGECKKI
+306 ENFKEGECQKI
-317 ELNDNFRSQKDIIAF
+317 ELNNNFRSHKDIIQF
-332 YNKYMKSPWLSVD
+332 YNKYMKAPWLAID
-345 KDGSTGNWEGENG
+345 KDGSTGDWEGENG
-358 EQFRYDKT
+358 ELFRYDKT
-366 IRHAKNTSEKEENYP
+366 ILHSKTVGQDGENYP

-392 DVWCKEVF
+392 DVWCNEVLE
-400 DFITALKEKDILKN
+400 FITKLRDQNILQN
-414 YNQIAV
+414 YNQITV

-428 NTRSL
+428 NVRFL

-457 IRLAIG
+457 IRLIIG
-463 FYMFIFPKLIEDVL
+463 FYMFLFPKMIEEVL
-477 KPNPDYRK
+477 KPNPAYRK
-485 ADDVY
+485 ADDIY
-490 SYYEDCVKCFGEEIR
+490 SYYEGCVKLFGEEIR
-505 KDKAKHKSLLIFATQ
+505 KDREKHKGLLIYATQ
-520 KFKELANL
+520 RFKELTNL
-528 THNTDYAFAD
+528 SQNTDYAFAD

-545 FPLFKELIDVE
+545 FPLFKDLIDVQ

-573 SQLLTRFEA
+573 SQLLTRFES
-582 MFNVNVFIAEK
+582 MFNVNVFIADK
-593 KNLHWV
+593 KKLSWG
-599 LKQLFGNYLNFLY
+599 LRQLFGNYLHFLY
-612 DGGLEEYEDFDMVTP
+612 DGGLEEYEDFDMVCP
-627 NGCISFMTIHQSKGL
+627 SGCVSFMTIHQSKGL
-642 QFPVTMV
+642 EFPVTLV
-649 TSLGRSPRKSFDT
+649 SSLGRSPRKNFDN
-662 LDEDIAQYYHHRT
+662 LDEDIAQYYHHKN

-709 TSRGGKVSHQHNCPS
+709 TTRGERLAHQTNCPS
-724 KYFDAVYNDVLDWE
+724 KYFDAVYHDIPDWE
-738 ELFESGN
+738 ELFNESN
-745 TTPVLEEVKPSDIK
+745 TKPILETVKPSDIK

-771 EACPLQYKFF
+771 EACPLQHKFY

-811 LEGHANEVTNEKI
+811 LEGRADEVTNEKI
-824 DAWLSENYRQISKA
+824 DSWLAENYRQISKA
-838 ENAYFSESSL
+838 QNAYFSESSL
-848 KVVRKNIQNYVDFAK
+848 KVVRKNIQNYVDYAK
-863 GDWQKVKEAE
+863 NDWRKVKEAE

-913 DPESKERLAQ
+913 DSESKERLAQ

-949 YTGTTDESPIVSYK
+949 YTGSTDESPIISYQ
-963 YENASVEKTIKDV
+963 YENESVEKTIEQV

-983 EEKDFAIKKKCSAQQ
+983 EAKEFNPPKKCSPKQ
-998 CKECDF
+998 CSECDF
-1004 KYYCGKNI
+1004 KFYCGKNV

>member
-1 MLKVGI
+1 
-7 TVFLLNKISSPKLEQ
+7 
-22 KAMPLLDFS
+22 MPLLDFS
-31 TSTPEQQS
+31 SSTPEQQS

-63 DRVIHLVADLN
+63 DRVLHLVADLN
-74 VPASNIMVATFT
+74 VPASSIMVATFT

-98 SLAHKLGITIDIS
+98 SLAHNLGVTIDIS

-126 EEYRAHTSLSRN
+126 EEYRAHTSLARN

-145 EKQYLIFQNTER
+145 EKQYLIFQNAER
-157 FNKIENLGVL
+157 FNKIENLKVL
-167 VNGHFGWNF
+167 VSGHFGWNF

-181 SLVSRPSEE
+181 ALVSRPSEE

-208 LAALTKEY
+208 LAELTKEY
-216 RALLAENNALDFSLI
+216 RTLLAENNALDFSLI
-231 QTMMWKLL
+231 QTMMWELL
-239 KDEYVL
+239 KDEFVL
-245 NDLREK
+245 EDLREK
-251 IQYLMIDEYQD
+251 LQYLMIDEYQD

-273 LSKPKNKICVVG
+273 LASPKNKICVVG

-306 ENFAKGECKKI
+306 ENFSKGECKKI
-317 ELNDNFRSQKDIIAF
+317 ELNNNFRSQKDIINF

-358 EQFRYDKT
+358 ETFRYDKT
-366 IRHAKNTSEKEENYP
+366 ILHAKNTTEEQENYP
-381 GVIRVMGNAKV
+381 GVIRVMGNAKPEI
-392 DVWCKEVF
+392 WYEEVF
-400 DFITALKEKDILKN
+400 DFINSLKEKDILKN

-428 NTRSL
+428 NTRFL

-457 IRLAIG
+457 IKLAIG

-490 SYYEDCVKCFGEEIR
+490 SYYEDCTKIFGEEIR
-505 KDKAKHKSLLIFATQ
+505 KDREKHKSLLIFATQ
-520 KFKELANL
+520 KFKELSNL
-528 THNTDYAFAD
+528 TDNTDYAFAD

-627 NGCISFMTIHQSKGL
+627 NGCVSFMTIHQSKGL
-642 QFPVTMV
+642 QFPITIVS
-649 TSLGRSPRKSFDT
+649 SLGRSPRKSFDT
-662 LDEDIAQYYHHRT
+662 LDEDIAQYYHHKT

-686 DFWRLYYTAFSRAQN
+686 DFWRLYYTAFSRAQS

-709 TSRGGKVSHQHNCPS
+709 TNRGERAERQHNCPS
-724 KYFDAVYNDVLDWE
+724 KYFDAVYKDVPDWE
-738 ELFESGN
+738 DLFKSGN
-745 TTPVLEEVKPSDIK
+745 TAPVLEEVKPSDIK

-811 LEGHANEVTNEKI
+811 LEGRADEVTNEKI
-824 DAWLSENYRQISKA
+824 DAWLAENYREISKA
-838 ENAYFSESSL
+838 ENAYFSESTL
-848 KVVRKNIQNYVDFAK
+848 KVIRKNIQNYVDYAK
-863 GDWQKVKEAE
+863 EDWQKVKEAE

-913 DPESKERLAQ
+913 DAESKERLKQ

-976 TDVVHRI
+976 TDVVHSI
-983 EEKDFAIKKKCSAQQ
+983 EAKDFSIKKKCNPKQ
-998 CKECDF
+998 CSECDF

>member
-1 MLKVGI
+1 MQFQSASTESQLK
-7 TVFLLNKISSPKLEQ
+7 
-22 KAMPLLDFS
+22 
-31 TSTPEQQS
+31 

-74 VPASNIMVATFT
+74 VPASNIMVSTFT

-98 SLAHKLGITIDIS
+98 SLAHKLGVTIDIS

-126 EEYRAHTSLSRN
+126 EDYRAHTSLSRN

-145 EKQYLIFQNTER
+145 EKQYLIFQNADR
-157 FNKIENLGVL
+157 FNKIENLNLL
-167 VNGHFGWNF
+167 VSGHFGWSF

-198 SCTDCASLPV
+198 SCTDCATLPV

-231 QTMMWKLL
+231 QTMMWELL

-245 NDLREK
+245 NDLRQK

-273 LSKPKNKICVVG
+273 LASPKNKICVVG

-366 IRHAKNTSEKEENYP
+366 IRHAKKTSEEEENYP
-381 GVIRVMGNAKV
+381 GVIRVMGNAKL

-400 DFITALKEKDILKN
+400 DFITALKNKDILKN

-428 NTRSL
+428 NTRNL

-463 FYMFIFPKLIEDVL
+463 FYMFLFPKLIEDVL

-485 ADDVY
+485 DDDVY
-490 SYYEDCVKCFGEEIR
+490 SYYEDCAKCFGEEIR
-505 KDKAKHKSLLIFATQ
+505 KDKAKHKSFLIFATQ

-528 THNTDYAFAD
+528 AHNTDYAFAD

-562 DLRPAY
+562 DLRAAY

-573 SQLLTRFEA
+573 SQLLTRYEA
-582 MFNVNVFIAEK
+582 MFNVNILPKEK
-593 KNLHWV
+593 KNLHWL
-599 LKQLFGNYLNFLY
+599 LKQLFGNYLHFLY
-612 DGGLEEYEDFDMVTP
+612 DGGLEEYEDFDMITP
-627 NGCISFMTIHQSKGL
+627 SGCVSFMTIHQSKGL
-642 QFPVTMV
+642 QFPITIVS
-649 TSLGRSPRKSFDT
+649 SLGRSPRKSFDT
-662 LDEDIAQYYHHRT
+662 LDEDIAQYYHHKT

-686 DFWRLYYTAFSRAQN
+686 DFWRLYYTAFSRAQS

-709 TSRGGKVSHQHNCPS
+709 TNRGERAERQHNCPS
-724 KYFDAVYNDVLDWE
+724 KYFDAVYNNVPDWE
-738 ELFESGN
+738 ELFKSGN
-745 TTPVLEEVKPSDIK
+745 TSPELEEVKPSDIK

-771 EACPLQYKFF
+771 EACPLQYKFY

-811 LEGHANEVTNEKI
+811 LEGRADEVTNEKI

-848 KVVRKNIQNYVDFAK
+848 RVVRKNIQNYVDYAK
-863 GDWQKVKEAE
+863 DDWQKVKEAE
-873 VPVTLQQEDYILE
+873 VPVTLQQEDFILE

-913 DPESKERLAQ
+913 DPESKEWLTQ

-963 YENASVEKTIKDV
+963 YENASIEKTIKDV

-983 EEKDFAIKKKCSAQQ
+983 EAKDFAIKKKCNPRQ
-998 CKECDF
+998 CSECDF

>member
-1 MLKVGI
+1 
-7 TVFLLNKISSPKLEQ
+7 
-22 KAMPLLDFS
+22 MPSVDFS
-31 TSTPEQQS
+31 SSTPEQQS
-39 VILTTEQPLLVIAGP
+39 VILSTEQPLLVIAGP

-74 VPASNIMVATFT
+74 VPVSNIMVATFT

-93 VSRIS
+93 ISRIS
-98 SLAHKLGITIDIS
+98 ALAHKLGITIDIS

-145 EKQYLIFQNTER
+145 EKQYLIFQNADR
-157 FNKIENLGVL
+157 FNKIENLNLL
-167 VNGHFGWNF
+167 VSGHFGWSF

-198 SCTDCASLPV
+198 SCTDCATLPV

-231 QTMMWKLL
+231 QTMMWELL

-245 NDLREK
+245 NDLRQK

-273 LSKPKNKICVVG
+273 LASPKNKICVVG

-317 ELNDNFRSQKDIIAF
+317 ELNDNFRSQKDIINF

-358 EQFRYDKT
+358 ESFRYDKT
-366 IRHAKNTSEKEENYP
+366 ILHAKNTTEKQENYP
-381 GVIRVMGNAKV
+381 GVIRVMGNAKTET
-392 DVWCKEVF
+392 WYEEVF
-400 DFITALKEKDILKN
+400 DFINSLKEKNILKN

-428 NTRSL
+428 NTRHL

-457 IRLAIG
+457 IKLAIG

-485 ADDVY
+485 DDDVY
-490 SYYEDCVKCFGEEIR
+490 SYYEDCAKCFGEEIR
-505 KDKAKHKSLLIFATQ
+505 KDKAKHKSFLIFATQ

-582 MFNVNVFIAEK
+582 MFNVNVLPKEK
-593 KNLHWV
+593 KNLHWL
-599 LKQLFGNYLNFLY
+599 LKQLFGNYLHFLY
-612 DGGLEEYEDFDMVTP
+612 DGGLEEYEDFDMITLS
-627 NGCISFMTIHQSKGL
+627 GCVSFMTIHQSKGL

-649 TSLGRSPRKSFDT
+649 TSLGRSPRKSFDS
-662 LDEDIAQYYHHRT
+662 LDEDIAKFYHHKK

-686 DFWRLYYTAFSRAQN
+686 DFWRLYYTAFSRAQS

-709 TSRGGKVSHQHNCPS
+709 TNRGERAERQRNCPS
-724 KYFDAVYNDVLDWE
+724 KYFDAVYNDVPDWE
-738 ELFESGN
+738 ELFAKGN
-745 TTPVLEEVKPSDIK
+745 TLPLLEEVKPSDIK

-771 EACPLQYKFF
+771 EACPLQYKFY

-811 LEGHANEVTNEKI
+811 LEGRADEVTDERI
-824 DAWLSENYRQISKA
+824 DSWLAENYRQISKA

-848 KVVRKNIQNYVDFAK
+848 RVVRKNIQNYVDFAK
-863 GDWQKVKEAE
+863 DDWQKVKEAE

-894 QGDTYEILD
+894 QGDAYEILD
-903 FKTGKKPDVN
+903 FKTGKKPDIN
-913 DPESKERLAQ
+913 DSESKVRLTQ
-923 YRRQLEIY
+923 YKRQLEIY

-949 YTGTTDESPIVSYK
+949 YTGTTDENPVISYK
-963 YENASVEKTIKDV
+963 YENASVEKTIEDV

-983 EEKDFAIKKKCSAQQ
+983 EAKDFAVKKKCNPKQ
-998 CKECDF
+998 CSECDF
-1004 KYYCGKNI
+1004 KFYCGKNV

>member
-1 MLKVGI
+1 M
-7 TVFLLNKISSPKLEQ
+7 N
-22 KAMPLLDFS
+22 LDS
-31 TSTPEQQS
+31 CTPEQQS

-231 QTMMWKLL
+231 QTMMWELL

-245 NDLREK
+245 NDLRQK

-273 LSKPKNKICVVG
+273 LSKPKNRICVVG

-366 IRHAKNTSEKEENYP
+366 IRHAKKTNGEEENYP

-392 DVWCKEVF
+392 ETWCNEVF

-433 AQYLEEHGIPT
+433 AQYLEDHGIPT

-457 IRLAIG
+457 IKLAIG

-582 MFNVNVFIAEK
+582 MFNVNVFVAEK

-662 LDEDIAQYYHHRT
+662 LDEDIAKFYHHKM

-709 TSRGGKVSHQHNCPS
+709 TNRGERAERQRNCPS
-724 KYFDAVYNDVLDWE
+724 KYFDAVYNDVPDWE

-745 TTPVLEEVKPSDIK
+745 TIPLLEEVKPSDIK

-811 LEGHANEVTNEKI
+811 LEGRADEVTNEKI
-824 DAWLSENYRQISKA
+824 DSWLSENYRQISKA

-848 KVVRKNIQNYVDFAK
+848 RVVRKNIQNYVDYAK
-863 GDWQKVKEAE
+863 DDWQKVKEAE

-894 QGDTYEILD
+894 RGDTYEILD

-913 DPESKERLAQ
+913 DPESKERLTQ

-983 EEKDFAIKKKCSAQQ
+983 EEKDFAIKKKCNPKQ
-998 CKECDF
+998 CGECDF
-1004 KYYCGKNI
+1004 RFYCGKNI

>member
-1 MLKVGI
+1 
-7 TVFLLNKISSPKLEQ
+7 
-22 KAMPLLDFS
+22 
-31 TSTPEQQS
+31 
-39 VILTTEQPLLVIAGP
+39 
-54 GAGKTKTLV
+54 
-63 DRVIHLVADLN
+63 
-74 VPASNIMVATFT
+74 
-86 EKAAKEL
+86 
-93 VSRIS
+93 
-98 SLAHKLGITIDIS
+98 
-111 DMYIGTLHSIFLNIL
+111 
-126 EEYRAHTSLSRN
+126 
-138 YRVLDDF
+138 
-145 EKQYLIFQNTER
+145 
-157 FNKIENLGVL
+157 
-167 VNGHFGWNF
+167 
-176 AKDIA
+176 
-181 SLVSRPSEE
+181 
-190 NLDLEKLS
+190 
-198 SCTDCASLPV
+198 
-208 LAALTKEY
+208 
-216 RALLAENNALDFSLI
+216 
-231 QTMMWKLL
+231 
-239 KDEYVL
+239 
-245 NDLREK
+245 
-251 IQYLMIDEYQD
+251 
-262 TNRIQEQILLK
+262 
-273 LSKPKNKICVVG
+273 
-285 DDDQALYRFRG
+285 
-296 ATVENILRFQ
+296 
-306 ENFAKGECKKI
+306 
-317 ELNDNFRSQKDIIAF
+317 
-332 YNKYMKSPWLSVD
+332 
-345 KDGSTGNWEGENG
+345 
-358 EQFRYDKT
+358 
-366 IRHAKNTSEKEENYP
+366 
-381 GVIRVMGNAKV
+381 
-392 DVWCKEVF
+392 
-400 DFITALKEKDILKN
+400 
-414 YNQIAV
+414 
-420 LSYSVKND
+420 
-428 NTRSL
+428 
-433 AQYLEEHGIPT
+433 
-444 FSPRSDMFFERKE
+444 
-457 IRLAIG
+457 
-463 FYMFIFPKLIEDVL
+463 MFIFPKLIEDVL

-490 SYYEDCVKCFGEEIR
+490 SYYEGCAKYFGEEIR

-573 SQLLTRFEA
+573 TQLLTRFEA
-582 MFNVNVFIAEK
+582 MFNVNILPKEK
-593 KNLHWV
+593 KNLHWL
-599 LKQLFGNYLNFLY
+599 LKQLFENYFHFLY
-612 DGGLEEYEDFDMVTP
+612 DGGLEEYEDFDMITP
-627 NGCISFMTIHQSKGL
+627 SGCVSFMTIHQSKGL

-662 LDEDIAQYYHHRT
+662 LDEDIAQYYHHKT

-701 LLVLSDLD
+701 LLVLSDFD
-709 TSRGGKVSHQHNCPS
+709 TSRGGKISHQHNCPS
-724 KYFDAVYNDVLDWE
+724 KYFDAVYNDVPDWE

-811 LEGHANEVTNEKI
+811 LEGRANEVTNEKI

-848 KVVRKNIQNYVDFAK
+848 RAVRKNIQNYVDYAK
-863 GDWQKVKEAE
+863 DDWQKVKEAE

-913 DPESKERLAQ
+913 DPESKERLTQ

-983 EEKDFAIKKKCSAQQ
+983 EEKDFAIKKKCNPKQ
-998 CKECDF
+998 CGECDF
-1004 KYYCGKNI
+1004 RFYCGKNI

>member
-1 MLKVGI
+1 M
-7 TVFLLNKISSPKLEQ
+7 E
-22 KAMPLLDFS
+22 FS
-31 TSTPEQQS
+31 RNPTINQRM
-39 VILTTEQPLLVIAGP
+39 VIETTEQPLLVIAGP

-63 DRVIHLVADLN
+63 DRVLDLVIEKKI
-74 VPASNIMVATFT
+74 PSSNILVATFT

-98 SLAHKLGITIDIS
+98 TQAHTLGVTIDIS

-126 EEYRAHTSLSRN
+126 EEYREHTTLARN

-145 EKQYLIFQNTER
+145 EKQYLIFQNAER
-157 FNKIENLGVL
+157 FNNIENLDVL
-167 VNGHFGWNF
+167 VSGHFGWNF

-181 SLVSRPSEE
+181 SLVSRPAEE

-198 SCTDCASLPV
+198 SCTECKTLPV
-208 LAALTKEY
+208 LAELAKEY
-216 RALLAENNALDFSLI
+216 RALLAENNVLDFSLI
-231 QTMMWKLL
+231 QTMMWELL
-239 KDEYVL
+239 KDDFVL
-245 NDLREK
+245 NKLRGK

-273 LSKPKNKICVVG
+273 LAAPKNKICVVG

-306 ENFAKGECKKI
+306 ENFSDGECKKI
-317 ELNDNFRSQKDIIAF
+317 TLSNNFRSHKDVIKF
-332 YNKYMKSPWLSVD
+332 YNKYMKSPWLAVD
-345 KDGSTGNWEGENG
+345 KDGGTGDWEGDNG
-358 EQFRYDKT
+358 ENFRFDKT
-366 IRHAKNTSEKEENYP
+366 ILHARSVGADKENYP

-392 DVWCKEVF
+392 EVWCEEVLS
-400 DFITALKEKDILKN
+400 FINALKEKDVLKDF
-414 YNQIAV
+414 NQVAV

-428 NTRSL
+428 NTRYL
-433 AQYLEEHGIPT
+433 ASFLEAHGIPT
-444 FSPRSDMFFERKE
+444 FSPRSNLFFDRRE
-457 IRLAIG
+457 IKLVIG
-463 FYMFIFPKLIEDVL
+463 FYMFIFPRLVEDIL
-477 KPNPDYRK
+477 KPNPKYRNN
-485 ADDVY
+485 DDVY
-490 SYYEDCVKCFGEEIR
+490 SYYEECQKFFGEQI
-505 KDKAKHKSLLIFATQ
+505 KLDIKKHKPLLRFATQ
-520 KFKELANL
+520 KFKELSNL
-528 THNTDYAFAD
+528 TDNTDYAFAD
-538 LFYQILQ
+538 LFYQVMQ
-545 FPLFKELIDVE
+545 FPLFKELIDIK

-582 MFNVNVFIAEK
+582 MFNVSVLQADK
-593 KNLHWV
+593 KNFDWL
-599 LKQLFGNYLNFLY
+599 LKQFFGNYLRFLY

-627 NGCISFMTIHQSKGL
+627 SGCVSFMTIHQSKGL
-642 QFPVTMV
+642 EFPVTMV
-649 TSLGRSPRKSFDT
+649 TSLGRVPKKTFDE
-662 LDEDIAQYYHHRT
+662 LDEDIAKFYHQKN
-675 PWEPLN
+675 PWEPLE

-686 DFWRLYYTAFSRAQN
+686 DFWRLYYTAFSRAKN

-709 TSRGGKVSHQHNCPS
+709 TSLGQRAERQRSCPS
-724 KYFDAVYNDVLDWE
+724 KYFDEVYKELPDWKELFAEGNSLPVLD
-738 ELFESGN
+738 
-745 TTPVLEEVKPSDIK
+745 EVKAANIK

-811 LEGHANEVTNEKI
+811 LEGKADEVTDEKI
-824 DAWLSENYRQISKA
+824 DSWLSENYRQISKA
-838 ENAYFSESSL
+838 QNAYFSESSL
-848 KVVRKNIQNYVDFAK
+848 RVVRKNIQNYVDYAK
-863 GDWQKVKEAE
+863 DDWQKVKEAE
-873 VPVTLQQEDYILE
+873 VPVTLQQKDYILE

-894 QGDTYEILD
+894 HGGTFEILD

-913 DPESKERLAQ
+913 DEQSKERLAQ
-923 YRRQLEIY
+923 YKRQLEIY

-949 YTGTTDESPIVSYK
+949 YTGTTDGSPLISYG
-963 YENASVEKTIKDV
+963 YENRSIEKTIAEV
-976 TDVVHRI
+976 TDVVRRI
-983 EEKDFAIKKKCSAQQ
+983 EKKDFAPKKKCNPES
-998 CKECDF
+998 CRECDF
-1004 KYYCGKNI
+1004 KFYCEKNV

>member
-1 MLKVGI
+1 MN
-7 TVFLLNKISSPKLEQ
+7 FDS
-22 KAMPLLDFS
+22 
-31 TSTPEQQS
+31 STPEQQS

-98 SLAHKLGITIDIS
+98 TQAHKLGITIDIS

-126 EEYRAHTSLSRN
+126 EEYRVHTSLARN

-145 EKQYLIFQNTER
+145 EKQYLIFENSER

-167 VNGHFGWNF
+167 VKGHFGWSF
-176 AKDIA
+176 AKEIA
-181 SLVSRPSEE
+181 ALVSRPSEE

-198 SCTDCASLPV
+198 SCTDCATLPV
-208 LAALTKEY
+208 LADLTKEY
-216 RALLAENNALDFSLI
+216 RTLLAENNALDFSLI
-231 QTMMWKLL
+231 QTMMWELL

-251 IQYLMIDEYQD
+251 IYYLMIDEYQD

-273 LSKPKNKICVVG
+273 LSKPKNRICVVG

-306 ENFAKGECKKI
+306 ENFAMGECKKI
-317 ELNDNFRSQKDIIAF
+317 ELNDNFRSQKDIITF
-332 YNKYMKSPWLSVD
+332 YNKYMKSPWLAVD
-345 KDGSTGNWEGENG
+345 KDGSTGNWEGEKG

-366 IRHAKNTSEKEENYP
+366 IRHTKKTSEKEENYP
-381 GVIRVMGNAKV
+381 GVVRVMGNAKV
-392 DVWCKEVF
+392 EVWCEEVF
-400 DFITALKEKDILKN
+400 NFITTLKEKDILKN

-428 NTRSL
+428 NTRCL

-444 FSPRSDMFFERKE
+444 FSPRSDMFFERRE
-457 IRLAIG
+457 IKLVVG
-463 FYMFIFPKLIEDVL
+463 FYMFLFPNLIEEVL
-477 KPNPDYRK
+477 KPNPDYRED
-485 ADDVY
+485 DDVY
-490 SYYEDCVKCFGEEIR
+490 SYYKDCFNAFCDELKSDLV
-505 KDKAKHKSLLIFATQ
+505 KHKALRTFAAL
-520 KFKELANL
+520 KARELNNL
-528 THNTDYAFAD
+528 TRNTDYAFAD

-545 FPLFKELIDVE
+545 FPLFKELIDVK

-573 SQLLTRFEA
+573 SQLLIRFEA
-582 MFNVNVFIAEK
+582 MFNVNILPKEK
-593 KNLHWV
+593 KNLHWL
-599 LKQLFGNYLNFLY
+599 LKQLFGNYFHFLY
-612 DGGLEEYEDFDMVTP
+612 DGGLEEYEDFDMITPSGCVT
-627 NGCISFMTIHQSKGL
+627 FMTIHQSKGL

-649 TSLGRSPRKSFDT
+649 TSLGRFPTKSFDS
-662 LDEDIAQYYHHRT
+662 LDENIAKSYHHKK
-675 PWEPLN
+675 PWEPLK

-709 TSRGGKVSHQHNCPS
+709 TSRGERAERQRNCPS
-724 KYFDAVYNDVLDWE
+724 KYFDAVYKDVPDWE
-738 ELFESGN
+738 ELFAKEN
-745 TTPVLEEVKPSDIK
+745 TLPVLEEVKPSDIK

-771 EACPLQYKFF
+771 EACPVQYKFF

-811 LEGHANEVTNEKI
+811 LEGRADEVTNEKI
-824 DAWLSENYRQISKA
+824 DSWLAENYRQISKA

-848 KVVRKNIQNYVDFAK
+848 RVVRKNIQNYVDFAK

-873 VPVTLQQEDYILE
+873 VPVTLQQEDFILE

-913 DPESKERLAQ
+913 DEGSKERLAQ

-963 YENASVEKTIKDV
+963 YENASVEKTVKDV
-976 TDVVHRI
+976 SDVVHRI
-983 EEKDFAIKKKCSAQQ
+983 EAKDFAIKKKCNPKQ
-998 CKECDF
+998 CGECDF
-1004 KYYCGKNI
+1004 RFYCGKNI

>member
-1 MLKVGI
+1 MQFQSASTESQLK
-7 TVFLLNKISSPKLEQ
+7 
-22 KAMPLLDFS
+22 
-31 TSTPEQQS
+31 

-74 VPASNIMVATFT
+74 VPASNIMVSTFT

-98 SLAHKLGITIDIS
+98 SLAHKLGVTIDIS

-126 EEYRAHTSLSRN
+126 EDYRAHTSLSRN

-145 EKQYLIFQNTER
+145 EKQYLIFQNADR
-157 FNKIENLGVL
+157 FNKIENLNLL
-167 VNGHFGWNF
+167 VSGHFGWSF

-198 SCTDCASLPV
+198 SCTDCATLPV

-231 QTMMWKLL
+231 QTMMWELL

-245 NDLREK
+245 NDLRQK

-273 LSKPKNKICVVG
+273 LASPKNKICVVG

-366 IRHAKNTSEKEENYP
+366 IRHAKKTSEEEENYP
-381 GVIRVMGNAKV
+381 GVIRVMGNAKL

-400 DFITALKEKDILKN
+400 DFITALKNKDILKN

-428 NTRSL
+428 NTRNL

-463 FYMFIFPKLIEDVL
+463 FYMFLFPKLIEDVL

-485 ADDVY
+485 DDDVY
-490 SYYEDCVKCFGEEIR
+490 SYYEDCAKCFGEEIR
-505 KDKAKHKSLLIFATQ
+505 KDKAKHKSFLIFATQ

-528 THNTDYAFAD
+528 AHNTDYAFAD

-562 DLRPAY
+562 DLRAAY

-573 SQLLTRFEA
+573 SQLLTRYEA
-582 MFNVNVFIAEK
+582 MFNVNILPKEK
-593 KNLHWV
+593 KNLHWL
-599 LKQLFGNYLNFLY
+599 LKQLFGNYLHFLY
-612 DGGLEEYEDFDMVTP
+612 DGGLEEYEDFDMITP
-627 NGCISFMTIHQSKGL
+627 SGCVSFMTIHQSKGL
-642 QFPVTMV
+642 QFPITIVS
-649 TSLGRSPRKSFDT
+649 SLGRSPRKSFDT
-662 LDEDIAQYYHHRT
+662 LDEDIAQYYHHKT

-686 DFWRLYYTAFSRAQN
+686 DFWRLYYTAFSRAQS

-709 TSRGGKVSHQHNCPS
+709 TNRGERAERQRNCPS
-724 KYFDAVYNDVLDWE
+724 KYFDAVYNDVPDWE
-738 ELFESGN
+738 ELFAKGN
-745 TTPVLEEVKPSDIK
+745 TLPILEEVKPSDVK

-771 EACPLQYKFF
+771 EACPLQYKFY

-811 LEGHANEVTNEKI
+811 LEGRADEVTDERI
-824 DAWLSENYRQISKA
+824 DSWLAENYRQISKA

-848 KVVRKNIQNYVDFAK
+848 RVVRKNIQNYVDFAK
-863 GDWQKVKEAE
+863 DDWQKVKEAE

-903 FKTGKKPDVN
+903 FKTGKKPDIN
-913 DPESKERLAQ
+913 DSESKERLTQ
-923 YRRQLEIY
+923 YKRQLEIY

-983 EEKDFAIKKKCSAQQ
+983 EAKDFAIKKKCNPKQ
-998 CKECDF
+998 CSECDF